1 MRHGFTLIEQLLV
14 LCLLATLLV
23 LAVPS
28 VIGTRDRTA
37 VRTAARAVRDAL
49 ALAREQAVAS
59 GSRAAVRFDAAT
71 GSVVVHAGTDS
82 LLRLPLGRRYAVQV
96 EASRDSTAYLPS
108 GLGAGAANVSIVLR
122 RGAAAETVTV
132 SRLGR
137 VR

>member
-14 LCLLATLLV
+14 LVLLALLLGLALPPV
-23 LAVPS
+23 L
-28 VIGTRDRTA
+28 GTRDRLA
-37 VRTAARAVRDAL
+37 VRAAARSVRDAL

-59 GSRAAVRFDAAT
+59 GARAAVHFGAGEAT
-71 GSVVVHAGTDS
+71 VAVHAGPDS
-82 LLRLPLGRRYAVQV
+82 LLRLPLGRRHGVTLQ
-96 EASRDSTAYLPS
+96 ASRDSTAYLPS
-108 GLGAGAANVSIVLR
+108 GLGAGAANLSVVLR